1 MITRIVDTA
10 AGIKG
15 METAERTAQSHD
27 KITSCLSF
35 FAMQWPKTQF
45 VDINASTT
53 LAYRRVGLP
62 IGIPLVMHIH
72 FRGNMDFW
80 DPVLINNLAA
90 ARPVIVFDQAGV
102 GRSTGEVPQ
111 TAQGWADDIIA
122 FVRALEIDC
131 IDLLGFSMGGYAVQ
145 MAALTA
151 PGLVRKLILAGTT
164 ASAPATDSNT
174 SGIVW
179 PREQAPPQPYK
190 SLATAESSDE
200 IEQSLAFSFF
210 PASEAGTIAA
220 KMYWNRINSQP
231 MADGESPNLT
241 FVDRRSG
248 SRRQAEASRDWNM
261 SDPRK
266 SFDRLAE
273 LKIPV
278 LVMNGDNDL
287 LIPSS
292 RSWEL
297 SKGLPHAQLIIYP
310 SSGHGFLHQYAG
322 TVAAH
327 INMFLDDEVGAN
339 NSSKL

>member
-1 MITRIVDTA
+1 
-10 AGIKG
+10 
-15 METAERTAQSHD
+15 
-27 KITSCLSF
+27 
-35 FAMQWPKTQF
+35 MQWPKTQF

-53 LAYRRVGLP
+53 LAYRRLGRP
-62 IGIPLVMHIH
+62 NGIPLVMHIH

-80 DPVLINNLAA
+80 DPILIKNLSA

-102 GRSTGEVPQ
+102 GRSTGEIPK

-122 FVRALEIDC
+122 FVRALEIDS

-164 ASAPATDSNT
+164 ASAPSTLSNT
-174 SGIVW
+174 SGMVW
-179 PREQAPPQPYK
+179 PREQASTQPYRA
-190 SLATAESSDE
+190 LATAESGDE

-210 PASEAGTIAA
+210 PASEAGIKAA

-231 MADGESPNLT
+231 MADGESVNLT
-241 FVDRRSG
+241 FVDKRTG
-248 SRRQAEASRDWNM
+248 SKRQAEASRDWYI

-273 LKIPV
+273 LKTPV

-287 LIPSS
+287 LIPTS

-297 SKGLPHAQLIIYP
+297 SKRLPHAQLIIYP
-310 SSGHGFLHQYAG
+310 DSGHGFLHQYAR

-327 INMFLDDEVGAN
+327 INMFLDDEMGTDN
-339 NSSKL
+339 TSKL